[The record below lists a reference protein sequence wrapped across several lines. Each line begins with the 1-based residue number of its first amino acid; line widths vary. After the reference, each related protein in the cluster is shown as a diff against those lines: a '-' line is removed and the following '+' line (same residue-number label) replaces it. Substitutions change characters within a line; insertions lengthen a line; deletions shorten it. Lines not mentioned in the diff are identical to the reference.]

1 MFDYQLFSYNKENIY
16 QKEDIIKE
24 YVYLDSKEEEEDRDE
39 KVEDCLER
47 GMAGMTL
54 DAVVL
59 LDAVAL

>member
-1 MFDYQLFSYNKENIY
+1 MFTYNKEKIY
-16 QKEDIIKE
+16 LKEDIIKG

-47 GMAGMTL
+47 GMAGITL

-59 LDAVAL
+59 LEAVAL